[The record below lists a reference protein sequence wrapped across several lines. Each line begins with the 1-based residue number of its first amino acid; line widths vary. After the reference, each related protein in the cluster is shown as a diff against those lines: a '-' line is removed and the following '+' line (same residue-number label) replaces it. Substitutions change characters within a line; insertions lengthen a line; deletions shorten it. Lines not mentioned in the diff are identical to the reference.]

1 MLRRSVK
8 VAIALLAVLACS
20 VGWLAVQGSC
30 SFAWR
35 ALRDVDEDV
44 DWGQVAS
51 RIQGQPAGGKR
62 AVAGRGGGSTREHQ
76 GLAALL
82 SMMLAGRDLLLNA
95 CIPAAGA
102 AMGPL

>member
-62 AVAGRGGGSTREHQ
+62 AVAGRGGALHTRASGPGGTVEHD
-76 GLAALL
+76 
-82 SMMLAGRDLLLNA
+82 AGRA
-95 CIPAAGA
+95 
-102 AMGPL
+102 